1 MSCNNNSTRLPIS
14 PIVTPTTGPA
24 GPKGDKG
31 DTGPKGD
38 DGESSYTYIAYA
50 SDDIGTGF
58 TTTFSASLNYI
69 GIITSIIP
77 LTPVSSDFNGK
88 WFNYKGATGAT
99 GAAGSPGVT
108 DVTRILYNNT
118 TGYALTNSVTNT
130 TYTAG
135 SGVVSSNGNVIE
147 ITAYVTST
155 ASGTSN
161 RNIYL
166 TVNGTVLDLNP
177 NATNSFYTN
186 SATNNKHLLKVTV
199 TRMSSTTVYYDYELK
214 LIATGGYVTE
224 TWSDR
229 FGPTAVSS
237 LDSNLIVTL
246 NTTPDGSSTMGLNNF
261 MIKLF
266 K

>member
-14 PIVTPTTGPA
+14 PIITPTTGPQ

-38 DGESSYTYIAYA
+38 SGQSSYTYIAYA
-50 SDDIGTGF
+50 DDNIGTGF
-58 TTTFSASLNYI
+58 TTTFNSNFNYI
-69 GIITSIIP
+69 GIITSTTP

-88 WFNYKGATGAT
+88 WFNYKGATGT
-99 GAAGSPGVT
+99 NGAPGTPGVT

-118 TGYALTNSVTNT
+118 TGYLLTNSVTNT

-135 SGVVSSNGNVIE
+135 SGVVSANGNVIE

-155 ASGTSN
+155 ASGASN

-166 TVNGTVLDLNP
+166 TVNGTTLDLNT
-177 NATNSFYTN
+177 NAGNSFYTN
-186 SATNNKHLLKVTV
+186 SATNNKHLLKVTIS
-199 TRMSSTTVYYDYELK
+199 RISATTIYYDYELK

-229 FGPTAVSS
+229 FLGTSVTS
-237 LDSNLIVTL
+237 LDSNLVVTL
-246 NTTPDGSSTMGLNNF
+246 NTTPDGSTTMGLNNM

>member
-50 SDDIGTGF
+50 SDNIGTGF

-69 GIITSIIP
+69 GIITSTTP

-108 DVTRILYNNT
+108 DVSRLLYSSAGTLSISNSTADLDTFTINAGVLSTNGDNLEIECTFFATTPVNGVTKLCQIGLNSNYYGHSGDNLVNLDKYHIRMIITRQSATTVGYWIESEIFMRNSEFLYYRSFGQDEGVVVSN
-118 TGYALTNSVTNT
+118 LTTNT
-130 TYTAG
+130 NTIKFRA
-135 SGVVSSNGNVIE
+135 
-147 ITAYVTST
+147 
-155 ASGTSN
+155 GTSSAGTTMVLRN
-161 RNIYL
+161 R
-166 TVNGTVLDLNP
+166 
-177 NATNSFYTN
+177 F
-186 SATNNKHLLKVTV
+186 
-199 TRMSSTTVYYDYELK
+199 
-214 LIATGGYVTE
+214 
-224 TWSDR
+224 
-229 FGPTAVSS
+229 
-237 LDSNLIVTL
+237 
-246 NTTPDGSSTMGLNNF
+246 
-261 MIKLF
+261 IKLN
-266 K
+266 KL